1 MHWLIINFIMVG
13 LLESVLG
20 RGFKNATSYHN
31 FWLLKA
37 ADINLQ
43 IHYYQFKVIKLVKK
57 LLKGHQDLQ
66 EKVHFSYFQII
77 IIFDPFAPNT
87 PFLYPLK
94 ISFQRVEK
102 GCIGNKFVNQKYV
115 LAGLSLPKR
124 LIGVILWY
132 TFSRTNNFYLF
143 IAL

>member
-1 MHWLIINFIMVG
+1 M
-13 LLESVLG
+13 
-20 RGFKNATSYHN
+20 
-31 FWLLKA
+31 
-37 ADINLQ
+37 
-43 IHYYQFKVIKLVKK
+43 IKLVKK

-143 IAL
+143 IVLWRHEFWQKIEIDLEIRYPRENCIVSSKPNPITLIWQWNKAETFRLEKR